1 MVMAGVLEAIVGGKY
16 EAFTGTH
23 LEAKVW
29 GLIPQSFLSVAW
41 VRFAERDGAA
51 LPEGSATK

>member
-1 MVMAGVLEAIVGGKY
+1 MAGVLEAIVGGKY